1 MKSSFITS
9 FVTRT
14 SQLLLIL
21 INVEIFS
28 LDSIARV
35 DNMCKVNRPATYSS
49 RQNRKEKEKY
59 VSVYLLTA
67 IVRSVQ
73 INTITQYPFIILYQ
87 EEKKKIHQTFSSFC
101 ITSFACF
108 FSMPSTKDMDLSV
121 KYQRNSCLF
130 K

>member
-87 EEKKKIHQTFSSFC
+87 EEKKKYIRHSLHFVLRPLRVSFLC
-101 ITSFACF
+101 R
-108 FSMPSTKDMDLSV
+108 
-121 KYQRNSCLF
+121 QRKTWTCR
-130 K
+130 